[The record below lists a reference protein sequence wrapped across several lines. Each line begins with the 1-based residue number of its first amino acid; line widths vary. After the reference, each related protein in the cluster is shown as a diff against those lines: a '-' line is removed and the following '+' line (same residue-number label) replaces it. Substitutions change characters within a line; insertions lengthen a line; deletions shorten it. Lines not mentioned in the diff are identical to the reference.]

1 MFYYSYITKIR
12 KINKLMST
20 EIEIHTFVNNNV
32 LLLNNIQAYH
42 WQTKSYS
49 EHEALGTFYKSF
61 NDLNDRFVETWQGK
75 TNERISFSAEYKP
88 NIKNYSGKNVIVSE
102 MNELIDHINYT
113 SQKLEG
119 HIDMQSILED
129 MLETSNQLLYHLTLN

>member
-1 MFYYSYITKIR
+1 MFYYTYTTKTR